1 MIDTPRITQTREQLT
16 AMVHVTVPRA
26 DIQKVM
32 GPGIDEV
39 KAAIAS
45 QGVVTAGPWLTHHL
59 KMDPEVFDFEI
70 CVPVK
75 SPVSAT
81 GRVKPGRLPAGKVA
95 RTVYHGPYEGLGAAW
110 GEFGEWIKAQGL
122 KPADDLWEVYTVD
135 PGSNPDASKWR
146 TELNRPLLE

>member
-39 KAAIAS
+39 KAAVAA
-45 QGVVTAGPWLTHHL
+45 QGVATAGPWLTHHL
-59 KMDPEVFDFEI
+59 KMDPTVFDFEI

-81 GRVKPGRLPAGKVA
+81 GRVKPGRLPATKVA

-110 GEFGEWIKAQGL
+110 AEFGEWIKAQGL
-122 KPADDLWEVYTVD
+122 KPAGDLWEVYTVD
-135 PGSNPDASKWR
+135 PGSNPDSSKWR

>member
-39 KAAIAS
+39 KAVVAA
-45 QGVVTAGPWLTHHL
+45 QGVATAGPWLTHHL
-59 KMDPEVFDFEI
+59 KMDPKVFDFEI

-122 KPADDLWEVYTVD
+122 KPADDLWEVYSVD
-135 PGSNPDASKWR
+135 PVSNPDPSKWR

>member
-39 KAAIAS
+39 KAVVAA
-45 QGVVTAGPWLTHHL
+45 QGVATVGPWLTHHL
-59 KMDPEVFDFEI
+59 KMDPKVFDFEI

-81 GRVKPGRLPAGKVA
+81 GRVKPGSIMKVILTGCLFIPSLFPKK
-95 RTVYHGPYEGLGAAW
+95 R
-110 GEFGEWIKAQGL
+110 
-122 KPADDLWEVYTVD
+122 
-135 PGSNPDASKWR
+135 
-146 TELNRPLLE
+146 